1 MDAEYEKLKAQ
12 VEALQSAILVLGKEN
27 PGIQQKLRTL
37 FHSEYN
43 EAKRQADRDDT
54 IDMSNVRMYPR
65 EPRNREAEQAK
76 VEVYLHLARVLGA
89 EI

>member
-1 MDAEYEKLKAQ
+1 MNAEYEKLKAQ

-37 FHSEYN
+37 FNREYN
-43 EAKRQADRDDT
+43 EAKRQAEREDK
-54 IDMSNVRMYPR
+54 IDLSKVPLYPR